1 VRLNKNS
8 TSKRKKNATKNLA
21 SVGVPL
27 KVDAAAWSFDQ
38 RHLTSEDGFQNKN
51 PKPGKAIASKSVL
64 KVNPRWAYDW
74 NTNRY

>member
-1 VRLNKNS
+1 
-8 TSKRKKNATKNLA
+8 
-21 SVGVPL
+21 
-27 KVDAAAWSFDQ
+27 VDAAAWSFDQ